1 MVTPVTRSKTI
12 NSLGLEMKKIAQGN
26 KKYIKTYICKISSE
40 QFYMQSTIFF

>member
-26 KKYIKTYICKISSE
+26 KNISICKL
-40 QFYMQSTIFF
+40 